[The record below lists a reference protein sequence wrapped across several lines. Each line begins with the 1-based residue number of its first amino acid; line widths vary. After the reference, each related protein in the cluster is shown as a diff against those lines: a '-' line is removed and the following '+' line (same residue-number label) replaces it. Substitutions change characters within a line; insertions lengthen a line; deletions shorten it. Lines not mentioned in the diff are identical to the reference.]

1 MTNTEKKLCEIICAA
16 KYTENIEICTRPC
29 LQISWGIDLIKSEI
43 KQFADEVL
51 FEDKKNDLVFDIEQ
65 LLKDRGINN
74 D

>member
-1 MTNTEKKLCEIICAA
+1 MTDTEKKLCEIICAA
-16 KYTENIEICTRPC
+16 KYTENVEICTGPC

-43 KQFADEVL
+43 KQFADEIEKEI
-51 FEDKKNDLVFDIEQ
+51 EDGNLLVYLDE